1 MKGPKRMQ
9 DFAITIIFIAFI
21 SSMVFAG
28 IFSRSMGRRIA
39 ILNKAVNEISH
50 GNWDLNIPL
59 QGKDEIGE
67 LSENVKMM
75 ARNIKNLNELIIK
88 QKDMKFKTL
97 MEQLNPHFLFN
108 TLETIQ
114 KILSEDQENYS
125 KIGLKNTLERIKL
138 FYGNGY
144 GLKIETQKNV
154 GTKVDIILP
163 YATLRKERVDV

>member
-1 MKGPKRMQ
+1 MKEPKRMQ

-108 TLETIQ
+108 TLETI
-114 KILSEDQENYS
+114 
-125 KIGLKNTLERIKL
+125 
-138 FYGNGY
+138 
-144 GLKIETQKNV
+144 
-154 GTKVDIILP
+154 
-163 YATLRKERVDV
+163 